1 MKRTKQIIQVVFLI
15 FLIAGSI
22 WIVGKPKK
30 PAYHSAEGHI
40 YGTSY
45 HIKYEHTEK
54 LDAALYAEMKKA
66 DNSLSMFNKNSTI
79 SRINSGASDIADSL
93 VRKVFGMSQ
102 EISRKT
108 GGAFDVTV
116 APLVDLWG
124 FGRERRNDVSKAEV
138 DSILSFVGISK
149 VDMRGDTIL
158 REDPRTELDF
168 SAIAKGLGV
177 DLVAEYLDKQGVEN
191 YFIEI
196 GGELVAKGKN
206 ASGENWTIG
215 INQPATDG
223 ENGRSS
229 IAAVIQSE
237 EKIAVATSGNYNNF
251 YIRDGKKIAHT
262 INPLSGYPSE
272 QHLLSVT
279 VLAPSCAVADA
290 YATAFMVM
298 GTDSAEN
305 LLATDSTLSAFF
317 IYADSLSGELRTKYS
332 EGFKKHVSQAGN

>member
-1 MKRTKQIIQVVFLI
+1 MKRTKQIVQILFLI

-30 PAYHSAEGHI
+30 PTYHSAEGHI
-40 YGTSY
+40 YGTTY

-54 LDAALYAEMKKA
+54 LDRALYAEMKKA

-79 SRINSGASDIADSL
+79 FRINSGETNIADSL
-93 VRKVFGMSQ
+93 VCEVFGMAQ
-102 EISRKT
+102 EVSKQT
-108 GGAFDVTV
+108 DGAFDVTV

-124 FGRERRNDVSKAEV
+124 FGREERSDVSKAEV

-149 VDMRGDTIL
+149 LELRGDTIVKK
-158 REDPRTELDF
+158 DSRTELDF

-177 DLVAEYLDKQGVEN
+177 DLVAEYLDEQGVKN

-196 GGELVAKGKN
+196 GGELVVKGKN

-215 INQPATDG
+215 INQPATEGKND
-223 ENGRSS
+223 RSS
-229 IAAVIQSE
+229 VAAVIQCE

-251 YIRDGKKIAHT
+251 YVKDGKKFAHT
-262 INPLSGYPSE
+262 INPMSGYPSE
-272 QHLLSVT
+272 QNLLSVT
-279 VLAPSCAVADA
+279 VIAPSCAIADA

-298 GTDSAEN
+298 GTDSAEC
-305 LLATDSTLSAFF
+305 LLANDSTLSAFF
-317 IYADSLSGELRTKYS
+317 IYADSLSGKLQTKYS
-332 EGFKKHVSQAGN
+332 KGFKKYFSEAGN